1 MSTIPTQNPVPS
13 EAAKD
18 LKFNS
23 GKIDEF
29 VTSMKNKYI
38 DRFGQEHFTIEGLRW
53 VAQQAISQFGYITL
67 ESFQKG
73 AEITLPNQVLRDE
86 ATGEYY
92 RWDGALPKFISS
104 NSTPENSGGIGIGKW
119 LGVGDASLRSEL
131 TEYGGCIII
140 SNSITTFNSLNEARG
155 FTRLSEGKEIK
166 INGYNNAGDGGD
178 SSFIVVDKSSDIGI
192 PTHDGRFKLK
202 RISGHDW
209 LYRIIRNGTTT
220 RYVAHRGWQG
230 DSQYAVPENTMA
242 AINFCAERGA
252 FGIEGD
258 TKISKDGVAV
268 IFHDSTLSRV
278 TSGKFT
284 GSIGDYTYD
293 QLKNIDVGS
302 YASPLYQDERILNY
316 DEWLYGCKMAG
327 IMPFAEWS
335 TTMTNEQADS
345 FLSSVKKYYGNKP
358 CDVFISSTVDSTLR
372 LLRSKN
378 AYIGLGVMGAYGVNL
393 PDEKFNLAYELGNSA
408 IHLNGNTVL
417 NSDQVKK
424 AQERDLLIF
433 SGIPNNFEMIRNCIN
448 ASVDV
453 VVTDF
458 YRG

>member
-1 MSTIPTQNPVPS
+1 MSDCKSYISEEDIKVLKESELHIEHVARSRNLAGEKVLSVTDTIRGEKVTNRTLDGLEELYQNALSNIGYQQMGDYKPGINIDGRNQIVF
-13 EAAKD
+13 ENGFWYIYRGD
-18 LKFNS
+18 LPH
-23 GKIDEF
+23 
-29 VTSMKNKYI
+29 VTT
-38 DRFGQEHFTIEGLRW
+38 G
-53 VAQQAISQFGYITL
+53 ATL
-67 ESFQKG
+67 TE
-73 AEITLPNQVLRDE
+73 D
-86 ATGEYY
+86 
-92 RWDGALPKFISS
+92 
-104 NSTPENSGGIGIGKW
+104 GGIWSEENPNGLW
-119 LGVGDASLRSEL
+119 VNVYQSNYDSL
-131 TEYGGCIII
+131 I
-140 SNSITTFNSLNEARG
+140 TFNSLSEARG

-166 INGYNNAGDGGD
+166 INGYNLSGDGGD

-192 PTHDGRFKLK
+192 PTHDGKFKLK

-230 DSQYAVPENTMA
+230 DNQYAVPENTMA
-242 AINFCAERGA
+242 SINFCAERGA

-278 TSGKFT
+278 TNGKFT
-284 GSIGDYTYD
+284 GSIGEYTYD

-335 TTMTNEQADS
+335 TTMTNDQADS

-378 AYIGLGVMGAYGVNL
+378 AYIGLGVMGAYGANL

>member
-1 MSTIPTQNPVPS
+1 MPKQLYNVVVSMPNQLFTL
-13 EAAKD
+13 AR
-18 LKFNS
+18 KFQAVSNGKIYI
-23 GKIDEF
+23 GKIDSDPTLPENQIQVYLENEDGSHIPVAQPLIINQAGFPVYNGQIAKF
-29 VTSMKNKYI
+29 VTVEGHSMAVYDSYGVQQHYYPNVLKY
-38 DRFGQEHFTIEGLRW
+38 DPDQFEKRFEKEFIYPFNNMYTAL
-53 VAQQAISQFGYITL
+53 QADNL
-67 ESFQKG
+67 K
-73 AEITLPNQVLRDE
+73 
-86 ATGEYY
+86 
-92 RWDGALPKFISS
+92 
-104 NSTPENSGGIGIGKW
+104 IGKQ
-119 LGVGDASLRSEL
+119 
-131 TEYGGCIII
+131 
-140 SNSITTFNSLNEARG
+140 ITVM
-155 FTRLSEGKEIK
+155 
-166 INGYNNAGDGGD
+166 GYNNAGDGGD

-358 CDVFISSTVDSTLR
+358 CDVFVSSTVDSTLR

-378 AYIGLGVMGAYGVNL
+378 AYIGLGVMGAYGANL